1 MNKPLFP
8 DIVVN
13 GEPITQVAIASEAQ
27 NHAAPKGKPG
37 LAWRKA
43 ARALVMRSLLLQ
55 EAKRVN
61 QQAEP
66 KELSP
71 GKVETPEEAVI
82 RALLE
87 ARVEVEPPREQAVRK
102 AYDAAPNRFR
112 APSLYEP
119 AHILFAAD
127 PADAAA
133 RSDALKR
140 AQAVL
145 EVLKTQPDR
154 FASLAR
160 NESDCPSRDAGG
172 QLGQISPGDTVPEF
186 EAALEKLHP
195 GELAL
200 VPVESRY
207 GVHILRLDAKATGE
221 LLPFEAVQGQI
232 VEMLE
237 KVAWARGACH
247 FGDELVAR
255 AEISGIDMGKFPA
268 S

>member
-8 DIVVN
+8 DVIVN
-13 GEPITQVAIASEAQ
+13 GEVIAQAAIASEAQ
-27 NHAAPKGKPG
+27 NHSAPKGKPG

-43 ARALVMRSLLLQ
+43 ARALVMRSLLQQ
-55 EAKRVN
+55 EAKRLD

-66 KELSP
+66 KEISP
-71 GKVETPEEAVI
+71 GKVETQEEAAI

-87 ARVEVEPPREQAVRK
+87 ARVEVEPPRKQAVRQ
-102 AYDAAPNRFR
+102 AYDAAPDRFR

-127 PADAAA
+127 PADSAA

-145 EVLKTQPDR
+145 ELLKKKPDR

-172 QLGQISPGDTVPEF
+172 QLGQISSGDTVPEF
-186 EAALEKLHP
+186 ETALEKLQP
-195 GELAL
+195 GELAPE
-200 VPVESRY
+200 PVESRY
-207 GVHILRLDAKATGE
+207 GMHLVRLDAKATGE
-221 LLPFEAVQGQI
+221 VLPFEAVQGQI

-237 KVAWARGACH
+237 KVAWARGARR
-247 FGDELVAR
+247 FVDELVAR
-255 AEISGIDMGKFPA
+255 AEIRGIDLSNVP
-268 S
+268 SS